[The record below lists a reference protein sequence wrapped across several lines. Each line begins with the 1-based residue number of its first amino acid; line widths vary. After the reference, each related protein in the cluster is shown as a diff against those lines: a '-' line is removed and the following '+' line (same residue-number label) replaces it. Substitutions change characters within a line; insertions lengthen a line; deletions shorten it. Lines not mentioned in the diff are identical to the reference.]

1 DVPVE
6 IEREGLRVRRGA
18 GRGLTS
24 TAARGQAER
33 QRAQGEE
40 RRKPNPPAHVR
51 VTSRLSQVTTLRSI
65 SATSAKRTIAITDSS
80 VIAANMRAVS
90 RLLDAIR
97 IWCPRPEPEP
107 AHSANTAPIT
117 ATAIAILV
125 PLKKNGRAEGS
136 STRAR
141 ICLRLA
147 PSVRIIVIS
156 CGSTERSPSR
166 VLTVTGKKQTSA

>member
-1 DVPVE
+1 M
-6 IEREGLRVRRGA
+6 
-18 GRGLTS
+18 
-24 TAARGQAER
+24 
-33 QRAQGEE
+33 
-40 RRKPNPPAHVR
+40 
-51 VTSRLSQVTTLRSI
+51 
-65 SATSAKRTIAITDSS
+65 
-80 VIAANMRAVS
+80 IAANIRAVS

-97 IWCPRPEPEP
+97 IWCPRPEPAP

-136 STRAR
+136 STRVR

-156 CGSTERSPSR
+156 CGSTERSPSS
-166 VLTVTGKKQTSA
+166 VLTVTGKKQTSAISSTFGPSPKPNQTIRIGAMATGGMVCEATSSG